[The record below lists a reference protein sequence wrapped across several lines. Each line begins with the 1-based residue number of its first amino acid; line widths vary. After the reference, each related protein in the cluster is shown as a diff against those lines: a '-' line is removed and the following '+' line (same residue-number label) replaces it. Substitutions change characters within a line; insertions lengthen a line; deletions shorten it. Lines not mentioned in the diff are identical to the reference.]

1 MAPDG
6 RLKMGKGESCVCPS
20 LASNFCIL
28 VLGTCARHGVSSIY
42 RLSNISSIYRLS
54 RSILFPTTAIYL
66 TVAPPRI
73 PNVPPGLSPPPHIT
87 PLSRRQLTDSQI
99 IPPLLAPT
107 DPITFAALVPS
118 APPTEPITFAALVT
132 SVHPALVTSAPPPAL
147 VPSAPPAVAFSAPP
161 AALVPFA
168 PPAAL
173 IPSTPPAAL
182 VFGFCAVHAPALCFD
197 LAVHLFH
204 AH

>member
-1 MAPDG
+1 MALDG
-6 RLKMGKGESCVCPS
+6 RLKMGKGM
-20 LASNFCIL
+20 A
-28 VLGTCARHGVSSIY
+28 
-42 RLSNISSIYRLS
+42 
-54 RSILFPTTAIYL
+54 
-66 TVAPPRI
+66 
-73 PNVPPGLSPPPHIT
+73 SPPFTDYQTFPPFT
-87 PLSRRQLTDSQI
+87 DYQEAFYSPLPPSIFQWPLHTYQIRRQLTDSQI

-132 SVHPALVTSAPPPAL
+132 SVHPALITSAPPRSHSFC
-147 VPSAPPAVAFSAPP
+147 PSRS
-161 AALVPFA
+161 
-168 PPAAL
+168 AL

-182 VFGFCAVHAPALCFD
+182 VFGFCAVHAPTLCFD

>member
-6 RLKMGKGESCVCPS
+6 RLKMGKG
-20 LASNFCIL
+20 
-28 VLGTCARHGVSSIY
+28 TCARHGVSSIH

-132 SVHPALVTSAPPPAL
+132 SVHPALVTSAPPRSP
-147 VPSAPPAVAFSAPP
+147 FSAPP

>member
-1 MAPDG
+1 MPAVHQ
-6 RLKMGKGESCVCPS
+6 RLHRSARLGGNPPVRCSLRAMDSAEPS
-20 LASNFCIL
+20 
-28 VLGTCARHGVSSIY
+28 
-42 RLSNISSIYRLS
+42 
-54 RSILFPTTAIYL
+54 TTAIYL
-66 TVAPPRI
+66 TVAPPHI
-73 PNVPPGLSPPPHIT
+73 PNVLPGLSPPPHIT

-132 SVHPALVTSAPPPAL
+132 SVHPALI
-147 VPSAPPAVAFSAPP
+147 PSAPPAVAFS
-161 AALVPFA
+161 A

-182 VFGFCAVHAPALCFD
+182 VFGFCAVHAPTLCFD
-197 LAVHLFH
+197 LTVHLFH